1 MSAARTPSPT
11 HSLAAW
17 SQGCPLRD
25 VWPLPTGFCSSWGPT
40 GRVPSWPC
48 PDRRDLGKPPPAA
61 PLTLGTCGRLH
72 RQHQGRPALL
82 LPAGHHHRTLQV
94 LRRRAQHLPGRGPGC
109 AVRMG
114 ALGPGVVYTPGQ
126 PAYPQRAFE
135 PWGLWE
141 VLAVPPTALILC
153 PHPPGACRTAC
164 PACGCSE
171 ASSLTG

>member
-1 MSAARTPSPT
+1 MSAARDPSPT
-11 HSLAAW
+11 RSLAAW
-17 SQGCPLRD
+17 SQGCPLPD
-25 VWPLPTGFCSSWGPT
+25 VWPLPTGFCSSRGPT

-48 PDRRDLGKPPPAA
+48 PDRRAPGKPPPAA
-61 PLTLGTCGRLH
+61 LLTLGPCGRLH

-94 LRRRAQHLPGRGPGC
+94 LRRRAQHLPGRGPGS

-114 ALGPGVVYTPGQ
+114 AMEGLWALGSSTHWGSLLPPG
-126 PAYPQRAFE
+126 RAFE

-141 VLAVPPTALILC
+141 VLAVPPAALILC

-164 PACGCSE
+164 PACG
-171 ASSLTG
+171 